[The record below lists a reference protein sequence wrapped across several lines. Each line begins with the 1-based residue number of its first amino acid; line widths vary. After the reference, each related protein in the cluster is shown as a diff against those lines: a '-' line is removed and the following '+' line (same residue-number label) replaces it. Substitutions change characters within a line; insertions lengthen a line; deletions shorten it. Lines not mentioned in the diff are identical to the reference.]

1 MAKIFKLGEI
11 VTLKYNLK
19 IGNKYGGLKYER
31 NMCFYGTARIA
42 WINNDG
48 LVKLSN
54 GYYYTTSMLSK
65 YIKDD

>member
-1 MAKIFKLGEI
+1 MKKYFKLGDI
-11 VTLKYNLK
+11 VSLKYNLK
-19 IGNKYGGLKYER
+19 VGSKYGGLKYER
-31 NMCFYGTARIA
+31 NMCFFGAARIE

-65 YIKDD
+65 YIKGD